1 LIVSMRLTRA
11 FIFEQM
17 FWHSIH
23 AETFWRDD
31 VKLAIKRGLW
41 GVAAALLLTVGVAVA
56 WNWAP
61 DRPVDSLKG
70 RWAAPAS
77 GSKFVDVRGMAVH
90 YRDEGLR
97 TDAEPIVLL
106 HGTSAS
112 LHTWDGW
119 ATELAKTR
127 RVIRFDLPGFG
138 LTGPYAGQWAGERYT
153 ALNYAKFVVAT
164 LDALGVS
171 QPVVLGGNSLG
182 GQIAWETVD
191 YLRASAPQ
199 RLAKLILVD
208 AGGYPFEPKSVPL
221 GFRIARMPALAPLTE
236 NILPRG
242 LIEASVRNVYGDPNK
257 ITPELIDRYYELT
270 LREGN
275 RRALGARMQ
284 ERLALEPQRIAKIA
298 QPTLILW
305 GGQDR
310 LIPPDSAERFAKDIK
325 GSKLVMFEK
334 LGHVPH
340 EEDAAQTVAAVQ
352 AFLAGK

>member
-1 LIVSMRLTRA
+1 VVYQSSGVSIKKTVWLLVVVA
-11 FIFEQM
+11 L
-17 FWHSIH
+17 
-23 AETFWRDD
+23 
-31 VKLAIKRGLW
+31 LAIAG
-41 GVAAALLLTVGVAVA
+41 GFAAS
-56 WNWAP
+56 WAP
-61 DRPVDSLKG
+61 DRPVDSLKN

-90 YRDEGLR
+90 YRDEGVR

-119 ATELAKTR
+119 AAELAKTR

-138 LTGPYAGQWAGERYT
+138 LTGPYAGAWLAEDGGRYT

-191 YLRASAPQ
+191 YLRATQPQ
-199 RLAKLILVD
+199 RVAKLILVD
-208 AGGYPFEPKSVPL
+208 AAGYPFESKSVPL

-242 LIEASVRNVYGDPNK
+242 LIEASVRNVYGDANK

-275 RRALGARMQ
+275 RRALGQRMQ
-284 ERLALEPQRIAKIA
+284 ERLALEPERITKIT

-310 LIPPDSAERFAKDIK
+310 LIPPASAERFAKDIA
-325 GSKLVMFEK
+325 GSKRVMFDA

-340 EEDAAQTVAAVQ
+340 EEDAMATVAAVQ
-352 AFLAGK
+352 AFLSGK

>member
-1 LIVSMRLTRA
+1 MS
-11 FIFEQM
+11 
-17 FWHSIH
+17 
-23 AETFWRDD
+23 
-31 VKLAIKRGLW
+31 KIKRVLW
-41 GVAAALLLTVGVAVA
+41 GAAAVLLLAVGAAVA

-77 GSKFVDVRGMAVH
+77 GSKFVDVRGMPVH
-90 YRDEGLR
+90 YRDEGPR
-97 TDAEPIVLL
+97 DDVQPIVLL

-119 ATELAKTR
+119 VAVLAKTR

-138 LTGPYAGQWAGERYT
+138 LTGPYAGQWLNEDGGRYT
-153 ALNYAKFVVAT
+153 PTNYAKFVVAT
-164 LDALGVS
+164 LDALQVT
-171 QPVVLGGNSLG
+171 QPVVVGGNSLG
-182 GQIAWETVD
+182 GQIAWETTD
-191 YLRASAPQ
+191 YLRGKQPE
-199 RLAKLILVD
+199 RVAKLILVD
-208 AGGYPFEPKSVPL
+208 AAGYPFESKSVPL
-221 GFRIARMPALAPLTE
+221 GFRIARIETLAPLMN

-242 LIEASVRNVYGDPNK
+242 LIESSVRNVYGDPGK
-257 ITPELIDRYYELT
+257 ITPELIDRYLELT

-275 RRALGARMQ
+275 RRALGLRMR
-284 ERLALEPQRIAKIA
+284 ERMALAPERIAKIT

-310 LIPPDSAERFAKDIK
+310 LIPPASGERFAKDIA
-325 GSKLVMFEK
+325 GSKLVVFDT

-340 EEDAAQTVAAVQ
+340 EEDAAATIAAVQ

>member
-1 LIVSMRLTRA
+1 MS
-11 FIFEQM
+11 
-17 FWHSIH
+17 
-23 AETFWRDD
+23 
-31 VKLAIKRGLW
+31 KIKRGLW
-41 GVAAALLLTVGVAVA
+41 GAAAVLLLAVGAAVA
-56 WNWAP
+56 WNWAR

-90 YRDEGLR
+90 YRDEGPR
-97 TDAEPIVLL
+97 DDAEPIVLL

-119 ATELAKTR
+119 VAVLAKTR

-138 LTGPYAGQWAGERYT
+138 LTGPYAGQWAGQWAGERYT

-164 LDALGVS
+164 LDALKVT

-191 YLRASAPQ
+191 FLRATQPQ
-199 RLAKLILVD
+199 RVAKLILVD
-208 AGGYPFEPKSVPL
+208 AAGYPFEPKSVPL
-221 GFRIARMPALAPLTE
+221 GFRIARIEALAPLM
-236 NILPRG
+236 NNLLPRG
-242 LIEASVRNVYGDPNK
+242 LIETSVRNVYGDPLR

-275 RRALGARMQ
+275 RRALGQRMQ
-284 ERLALEPQRIAKIA
+284 ERLAQEPERIAKIT

-310 LIPPDSAERFAKDIK
+310 LIPPASGERFAKDIA
-325 GSKLVMFEK
+325 GSKLVMFDT

-340 EEDAAQTVAAVQ
+340 EEDAMATVAAVQ
-352 AFLAGK
+352 AFLGRK